1 MALQY
6 ANNVGSQLEFGIAEA
21 DVNCILKSVS
31 SFPSGISLIDFAI
44 ATIANDDN
52 SLTETIKIVLID
64 RPTRTLT
71 IERGVD
77 DSTPRNWPANSK
89 VEVRISAGFIREFE
103 NQVNAYTDTQIAA
116 LTSASTTNTTNKA
129 KAAFATAFILS

>member
-6 ANNVGSQLEFGIAEA
+6 ANNVGSQLEQGISDT

-31 SFPSGISLIDFAI
+31 SFPSGISLTDYAI

-52 SLTETIKIVLID
+52 SLTETIKITLID

-71 IERGVD
+71 IERGID
-77 DSTPRNWPANSK
+77 DSTARSWPANSK
-89 VEVRISAGFIREFE
+89 VEIRISAGFIREFE
-103 NQVNAYTDTQIAA
+103 NQVNAYTDTQIAS
-116 LTSASTTNTTNKA
+116 LTSASSTNTTNKA

>member
-6 ANNVGSQLEFGIAEA
+6 LNNVGSQLEQGISET
-21 DVNCILKSVS
+21 DINCILKSVS
-31 SFPSGISLIDFAI
+31 SFPSGISTIDFAI

-52 SLTETIKIVLID
+52 SLTETIKITLID

-71 IERGVD
+71 IERGID
-77 DSTPRNWPANSK
+77 DSTPRSWPANSK
-89 VEVRISAGFIREFE
+89 VEIRISAGFIREFE
-103 NQVNAYTDTQIAA
+103 NQVKAYTDTQIAS
-116 LTSASTTNTTNKA
+116 LTSTSATNTTNKA